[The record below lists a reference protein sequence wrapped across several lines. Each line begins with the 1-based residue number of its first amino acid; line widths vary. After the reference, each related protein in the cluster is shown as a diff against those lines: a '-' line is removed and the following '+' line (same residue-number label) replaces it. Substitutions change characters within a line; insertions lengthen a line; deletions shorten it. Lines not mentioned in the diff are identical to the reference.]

1 MNCVLFSSILR
12 NRWRN
17 APRNKSELLK
27 RVESGELR
35 FDPRGSYVE
44 KDEGSDAL
52 EDSSA
57 RHMGSEHIEIAALSI
72 QQRHGGVTQLFIV
85 SLLATACI
93 VVRR

>member
-1 MNCVLFSSILR
+1 MLR
-12 NRWRN
+12 TRWRN

-52 EDSSA
+52 EDCSA
-57 RHMGSEHIEIAALSI
+57 
-72 QQRHGGVTQLFIV
+72 
-85 SLLATACI
+85 
-93 VVRR
+93 